1 MLETWGAAI
10 WTTLT
15 TLWFWIILAVGAL
28 LVGITVEILT
38 RNQTSLRAAIGRA
51 FVAMLVAPAVF
62 YGIQRGIE
70 APERATEA
78 RDNQRRTELL
88 NDIAARVGNP
98 DAAKELIELRAR
110 ALFSP
115 STGDAE
121 RFAHELVTQLP
132 EKQVRYKALQDDSA
146 KEVMRRRLD
155 WEPFF
160 HAFLE
165 QFDHRVAALQS
176 RNMVTDVST
185 GEVALVHLGPRK
197 VPIVRSVRITSGYE
211 LKVRVFTGQLS
222 LGQLISSTWVELF
235 GTLGGET
242 DRHFMRLDFNPSAIA
257 WTVIRGSDD
266 SKTGSY
272 IIGNDPQVEE
282 YRQAVQDGL
291 NFAFEY
297 AVLAITR

>member
-1 MLETWGAAI
+1 MLEAWGAAI
-10 WTTLT
+10 WIPLT
-15 TLWFWIILAVGAL
+15 TSWFWVILAVVAL
-28 LVGITVEILT
+28 LVVIAVEVFT
-38 RNQTSLRAAIGRA
+38 RKRTTHLAAILRAV
-51 FVAMLVAPAVF
+51 VAVVIMPVVF
-62 YGIQRGIE
+62 YGIQRGVK

-78 RDNQRRTELL
+78 LDNQRRTELL

-98 DAAKELIELRAR
+98 EAAKELIELRAR

-146 KEVMRRRLD
+146 KEVMRLRLD

-165 QFDHRVAALQS
+165 QFDHHVAALQS
-176 RNMVTDVST
+176 RNMITDVST
-185 GEVALVHLGPRK
+185 GEVALVQLGPRQ
-197 VPIVRSVRITSGYE
+197 VPIVRSVRISSGYE

-222 LGQLISSTWVELF
+222 LGQLTSSTEVELF

-242 DRHFMRLDFNPSAIA
+242 DRHFMRLDFHPNSVA

-266 SKTGSY
+266 SKTGGH
-272 IIGNDPQVEE
+272 IIGNDLQGEE

-297 AVLAITR
+297 AVLATTK